1 MNTHRTEDPQ
11 AIDACEWEAQ
21 ERALRDARAGV
32 ACQDPQ
38 AARYRAVVDALR
50 QPLPDVLPPDFAA
63 RVAARAGA
71 APPRRAA
78 SVDARLEGLLV
89 RGLTALLGLSGAV
102 TAALYGQQWLPAI
115 LAPLPLDSAS
125 ALNWALAL
133 AACVGMNWLIEPLRR
148 RAASR

>member
-11 AIDACEWEAQ
+11 AIDAREWEAQ
-21 ERALRDARAGV
+21 ERALRDARAGI
-32 ACQDPQ
+32 ATQDPQ

-50 QPLPDVLPPDFAA
+50 QPLPELLPPDFAA
-63 RVAARAGA
+63 RVAARAIAA
-71 APPRRAA
+71 APRQAA
-78 SVDARLEGLLV
+78 SDARLEGLLV
-89 RGLTALLGLSGAV
+89 RGLAALLGLSGAV

-115 LAPLPLDSAS
+115 LAPLRLDSAS